1 MRRPNQKNNNN
12 AYQPPRVL
20 AMQTP
25 VQSPKP
31 TPQPEM
37 PKINEDL
44 KMEVEEKK
52 EDINIEEVMDEMKK
66 DEKNIVDLTDVPKE
80 KQEKKKYDIDDTIIR
95 DITLANGIHVR
106 LISNMNGYFVDIRR
120 YYKGYPTKR
129 GIRILASKFALA
141 AEYLKSDL
149 AGLINIKDENNGK

>member
-1 MRRPNQKNNNN
+1 MRRPNQKTTNG
-12 AYQPPRVL
+12 YQPKIL

-31 TPQPEM
+31 SQNAEALKNDEP
-37 PKINEDL
+37 L
-44 KMEVEEKK
+44 KMDIEEKK
-52 EDINIEEVMDEMKK
+52 EDINIDEVIEEMKK
-66 DEKNIVDLTDVPKE
+66 DEKNVVDLTDIPKE
-80 KQEKKKYDIDDTIIR
+80 KQEKKKYDIDDSIIR

-141 AEYLKSDL
+141 ADYLKNDL
-149 AGLINIKDENNGK
+149 AELVSNKEEK